1 MPVVPSA
8 NQLTGFYTRATL
20 ALNGLM
26 LEAKFGNDPL
36 VTFRLMLTI
45 NPAIVF
51 ISNRIQIDR
60 NFDANVSEIFK

>member
-1 MPVVPSA
+1 M
-8 NQLTGFYTRATL
+8 RATL